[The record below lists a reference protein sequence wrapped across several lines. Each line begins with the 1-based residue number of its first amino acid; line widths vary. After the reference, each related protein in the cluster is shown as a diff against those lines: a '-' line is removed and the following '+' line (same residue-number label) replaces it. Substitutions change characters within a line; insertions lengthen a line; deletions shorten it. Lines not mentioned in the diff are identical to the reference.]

1 MCLFLSQA
9 QLLHLSLLSCAMIY
23 NGVME
28 LTGCDQALRGKS
40 DQDSEVL
47 KRHAEGMSGPP

>member
-1 MCLFLSQA
+1 MCLCFFVSSTASSFASAVLRPV
-9 QLLHLSLLSCAMIY
+9 SLKR
-23 NGVME
+23 
-28 LTGCDQALRGKS
+28 DQALKGKS